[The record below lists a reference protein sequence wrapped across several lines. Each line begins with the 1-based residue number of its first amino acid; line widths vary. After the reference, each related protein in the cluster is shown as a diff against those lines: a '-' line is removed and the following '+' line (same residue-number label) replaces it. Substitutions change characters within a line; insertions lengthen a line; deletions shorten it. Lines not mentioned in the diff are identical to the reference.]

1 MTVKRLQNAY
11 VVTHDMERAVA
22 FYQDALGLPMKFQD
36 GAKWAQFDAGGSNF
50 AVSSPEE
57 AAEGAMGAV
66 LIFEVD
72 SIADAS
78 LTIEKNGGEVLG
90 SRDMGDHGRVLTFRD
105 PDGNLVQLFQR
116 AGST

>member
-11 VVTHDMERAVA
+11 VITHNMDRSVA
-22 FYQDALGLPMKFQD
+22 FYRDALGLPVKFQD
-36 GAKWAQFDAGGSNF
+36 ESKWAQFDADGTNF
-50 AVSSPEE
+50 AVSSPDE

-72 SIADAS
+72 SSAEAGI
-78 LTIEKNGGEVLG
+78 TIEESGGEVLG

-116 AGST
+116 AG

>member
-11 VVTHDMERAVA
+11 VITHNMDRSVA
-22 FYQDALGLPMKFQD
+22 FYRDALGLPVKFQD
-36 GAKWAQFDAGGSNF
+36 ESKWAQFDAGGTNF
-50 AVSSPEE
+50 AVSSPDE

-72 SIADAS
+72 RIAEAGI
-78 LTIEKNGGEVLG
+78 TIEESGGEVLG

-105 PDGNLVQLFQR
+105 PDGHLVQLFQR
-116 AGST
+116 AG